1 MNYEKEYID
10 LLIEEVKSFPKV
22 KSILESYLLNKIEF
36 SELTTLI
43 SKEDTGVT
51 PWYIFKKDKD
61 IDNLFI

>member
-1 MNYEKEYID
+1 MNYEKEYIN

-22 KSILESYLLNKIEF
+22 KPILESYLLNKIEF
-36 SELTTLI
+36 SELTALL

>member
-22 KSILESYLLNKIEF
+22 KPILESYLLNKIEF

>member
-1 MNYEKEYID
+1 MNYQKEYIE

-22 KSILESYLLNKIEF
+22 KPLLESYLLNKIEF

>member
-1 MNYEKEYID
+1 MNYEKEYIN

-22 KSILESYLLNKIEF
+22 KPILESYLLNKIEF